1 MCHGIA
7 RRSCTWRRADDHSR
21 DGPSGSGQ
29 SRAHRLQVFTTAE
42 DEPMVMR
49 ATTLM
54 RIMLIVLAAMSAAGC
69 ELIGGIFKAGIW
81 VGAIGVILLVVLL
94 VVGVSKLKG

>member
-1 MCHGIA
+1 
-7 RRSCTWRRADDHSR
+7 
-21 DGPSGSGQ
+21 
-29 SRAHRLQVFTTAE
+29 
-42 DEPMVMR
+42 MVMR

-81 VGAIGVILLVVLL
+81 IGAIGVILLVVLL
-94 VVGVSKLKG
+94 VVGVAKLKG

>member
-1 MCHGIA
+1 
-7 RRSCTWRRADDHSR
+7 
-21 DGPSGSGQ
+21 
-29 SRAHRLQVFTTAE
+29 
-42 DEPMVMR
+42 MVMQ

-69 ELIGGIFKAGIW
+69 EMIGGIFKAGVW

-94 VVGVSKLKG
+94 VVGVAKLKG